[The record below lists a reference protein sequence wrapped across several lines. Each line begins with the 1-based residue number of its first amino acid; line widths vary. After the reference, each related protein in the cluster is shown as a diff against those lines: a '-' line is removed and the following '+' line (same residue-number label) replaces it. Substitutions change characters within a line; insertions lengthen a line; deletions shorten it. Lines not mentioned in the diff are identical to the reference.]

1 MISLISV
8 IIYFNY
14 STKLVIT
21 GVDLISDF
29 IAAAAAAAEAQ
40 MIKGILIINNHGKP
54 RLVKFYQSV
63 VRYRYLVCLFNVFQH
78 ALFSSEIYVPLV
90 MDCSCISS
98 SCRIAIAYMYVC
110 VCLSVCMH
118 PLIK

>member
-8 IIYFNY
+8 MIYFNY

-90 MDCSCISS
+90 MDCST
-98 SCRIAIAYMYVC
+98 CRIAIAYMYVC